1 MTWVTAA
8 LIVLESLSFAV
19 VTWAMTMQLRAQH
32 ASINSPSSHIAQSAK
47 KAGTSTHL
55 ASNVSLVV
63 MNLITVS
70 RVLMDTT
77 SPRAVPRVLVDM
89 MCSQDVKNALMVW
102 LTTVISVLKVT
113 KLDQIPQ

>member
-1 MTWVTAA
+1 MTWVTVA
-8 LIVLESLSFAV
+8 LIVSENLSFAV
-19 VTWAMTMQLRAQH
+19 VTWVMTMQLHAQRA
-32 ASINSPSSHIAQSAK
+32 STNSPSSHIAQSAR

-63 MNLITVS
+63 MNLITAN
-70 RVLMDTT
+70 RVLTDTT
-77 SPRAVPRVLVDM
+77 SPQAVPCVLVDM